1 MDEAVELVPAGEVL
15 DLGAARAARA
25 ARAAPGDP
33 MRRVEDAID
42 ALAPLVF
49 GRRLDGDLETEILA
63 AIGSIASGMYGEAA
77 DRLERLAER
86 LAAT

>member
-1 MDEAVELVPAGEVL
+1 MRGVV

-33 MRRVEDAID
+33 LRRVEDAID
-42 ALAPLVF
+42 GLAPLVH
-49 GRRLDGDLETEILA
+49 GRRLDGDAETEILA

-77 DRLERLAER
+77 ERLERLALR
-86 LAAT
+86 LTAT